1 MFRLHQRPDLVFVGL
16 IASLLIS
23 ACGKLPGFAVDEKA
37 DLFKQVYSRNDKI
50 DILFVVDNS
59 GSMAEEQANLA
70 NSFADFISHFDEKK
84 LKFQIGVTST
94 DSRLSASWWN
104 NTGTYSTDCDGAP
117 YPKPYQYFANNG
129 YGSLLAFTGNSKI
142 LTPDSPNY
150 ITQFQQ
156 NTALGIC
163 GSGGESGLLAATQ
176 FLSPSKLGTS
186 GWNNGFVREDA
197 FLAVIVLSDEDESVG
212 DGSATYIKSNT
223 TNKNNR
229 ITNFVNALEYAK
241 GDLDRVRFDAIV
253 APSLALCP
261 TAPDANAVGTV
272 YMEVAAQLGGNTSN
286 ICADFSSDLDSLGTD
301 LVELATKFKLLQPP
315 VAGIEVSVNGTLI
328 PENAVNGFTFDEN
341 TLEVE
346 FHGTAIPPENA
357 QISVNYLPARPI

>member
-16 IASLLIS
+16 AASLLMS

-70 NSFADFISHFDEKK
+70 SSFSNFISHFDEKK
-84 LKFQIGVTST
+84 LKFQIGITST
-94 DSRLSASWWN
+94 DSRLSTSWWN
-104 NTGTYSTDCDGAP
+104 NTGTYSADCDGSP
-117 YPKPYQYFANNG
+117 YPKPYQYFPNNG
-129 YGSLLAFTGNSKI
+129 FGSLLAYTGNPKI
-142 LTPDSPNY
+142 LTPDTANY
-150 ITQFQQ
+150 VTKFQQ

-176 FLSPSKLGTS
+176 FLSPAKLAST
-186 GWNNGFVREDA
+186 GWNSGFVRDDA

-212 DGSATYIKSNT
+212 DGSATYIKTNT

-229 ITNFVNALEYAK
+229 INNFISALEYAK

-261 TAPDANAVGTV
+261 TAPEAGAVGTV
-272 YMEVAAQLGGNTSN
+272 YMEVAAQLGGRTSN
-286 ICADFSSDLDSLGTD
+286 ICADFSGDLDTLGTD

-315 VAGIEVSVNGTLI
+315 VAGIEVSVNGVKI
-328 PENAVNGFTFDEN
+328 AESSVNGFTFNES